1 MNAQDFSKLLNEELD
16 GEITPARRQLLI
28 TELKNSPERL
38 REYRQQKHYAQ
49 AMRGWDAARRPS
61 WREILRDT
69 FRAFSPF
76 RLCRV
81 GALSLNASILFFA
94 TISFQ
99 FRGPQA
105 SDFSPTAA
113 PVAVGI
119 QDSLPAAQN
128 AAEDVP
134 SNSANDSD
142 SSEAL
147 SLLTEEYAFVR
158 L

>member
-1 MNAQDFSKLLNEELD
+1 MNAQDFRKLLNEELD
-16 GEITPARRQLLI
+16 GEITPERRRLLI
-28 TELKNSPERL
+28 AELKDSPERL
-38 REYRQQKHYAQ
+38 REYRQQKHFAR
-49 AMRGWDAARRPS
+49 AMRDWDSARRPS

-81 GALSLNASILFFA
+81 GALSLNATILFFA
-94 TISFQ
+94 TVSFQ

-105 SDFSPTAA
+105 SDFSPTATPA
-113 PVAVGI
+113 AVGAQESI
-119 QDSLPAAQN
+119 PAAQN
-128 AAEDVP
+128 SSEDIS